1 MNTEKITLNMN
12 AMDLADIDLL
22 VENGFAAN
30 RSEFMKTAIKSYL
43 ANREGETKQLL
54 ETEKHNAKIDHR
66 HWFFG
71 FNKISE
77 KYLNEKLLENKI
89 VSISSYGMFTV
100 DKNVSLDLMKQCIKD
115 IKIHGTFKAPKE
127 IKDYYKKSK

>member
-1 MNTEKITLNMN
+1 MN

-43 ANREGETKQLL
+43 ANREDETKQLL

-71 FNKISE
+71 FNKITE
-77 KYLNEKLLENKI
+77 KYLNEKVKLT
-89 VSISSYGMFTV
+89 SIGWYIMNNH
-100 DKNVSLDLMKQCIKD
+100 KC
-115 IKIHGTFKAPKE
+115 A
-127 IKDYYKKSK
+127 

>member
-30 RSEFMKTAIKSYL
+30 RSELMKTAIKSYL
-43 ANREGETKQLL
+43 ANRENETKELIEVQ
-54 ETEKHNAKIDHR
+54 KHEAKINHW

-71 FNKISE
+71 FNKITE
-77 KYLNEKLLENKI
+77 RYLKEKLLDNQIE
-89 VSISSYGMFTV
+89 SISSYGTFTV
-100 DKNVSLDLMKQCIKD
+100 DKDVSLDLMKQCVKE
-115 IKIHGTFKAPKE
+115 IKIHGTFKASKE
-127 IKDYYKKSK
+127 IKDYYKKRK

>member
-1 MNTEKITLNMN
+1 MKIKRNCILCET
-12 AMDLADIDLL
+12 
-22 VENGFAAN
+22 GF
-30 RSEFMKTAIKSYL
+30 
-43 ANREGETKQLL
+43 

-71 FNKISE
+71 FNKITE